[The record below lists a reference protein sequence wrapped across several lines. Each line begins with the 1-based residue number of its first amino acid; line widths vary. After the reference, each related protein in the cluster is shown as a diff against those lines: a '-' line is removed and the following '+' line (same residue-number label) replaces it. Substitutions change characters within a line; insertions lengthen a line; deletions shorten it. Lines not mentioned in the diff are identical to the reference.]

1 MLYFLLVSLYDL
13 MQKKILLLL
22 FNKLLLNLCLPGYSM
37 LKMKCGD
44 DEQCSKSK
52 IQRIST
58 KQAQNKHGALQKLKI
73 GSGTMKE

>member
-1 MLYFLLVSLYDL
+1 
-13 MQKKILLLL
+13 
-22 FNKLLLNLCLPGYSM
+22 
-37 LKMKCGD
+37 MKCGD

-58 KQAQNKHGALQKLKI
+58 KQAQNKHGALQKLEI